1 MRTHLAIIAIV
12 TLAVGQPV
20 MAQQLATRC
29 NASSSYDLTVQPDRL
44 VFERPGP
51 APARVVMGP
60 GTLTTDGAPVP
71 LNAESQD
78 RLALFQ
84 RDLRALLP
92 RVRQVGRHGVDLA
105 VQALRDEA
113 AGLPLSPAT
122 RQALDRKLADDA
134 ASLRQR
140 IDTSQSTRDWQ
151 GDAARQLGEQFAAD
165 LTPIVAGDLGQQ
177 ALQAAMSGDLDTA
190 ARLRDEAAD
199 LATALQPRLQ
209 RRLQALQPE
218 VDALCPAIDRL
229 AGLQQGWRDAAGRP
243 LRLID
248 IGGR

>member
-1 MRTHLAIIAIV
+1 MRAHILIIAAIA
-12 TLAVGQPV
+12 LAVGQPAK
-20 MAQQLATRC
+20 AQQIAARC

-60 GTLTTDGAPVP
+60 GTLSTDGAPVS

-92 RVRQVGRHGVDLA
+92 RVRQVARHGVDLA
-105 VQALRDEA
+105 VQALHEEA
-113 AGLPLSPAT
+113 TSLSLSPAT

-134 ASLRQR
+134 ALLRRR

-151 GDAARQLGEQFAAD
+151 GDAARQLGQQFAAD

-177 ALQAAMSGDLDTA
+177 ALQAAMAGDLDTA
-190 ARLRDEAAD
+190 ARLRDQATD

-209 RRLQALQPE
+209 QRLQALQPE

-229 AGLQQGWRDAAGRP
+229 ASLQQGWRDAAGRP
-243 LRLID
+243 LQLIQVD
-248 IGGR
+248 GR

>member
-1 MRTHLAIIAIV
+1 MRIHLATIAAV
-12 TLAVGQPV
+12 VLAVGQPV

-51 APARVVMGP
+51 APTRVVIGQ
-60 GTLTTDGAPVP
+60 GTLTTDGTPVP
-71 LNAESQD
+71 LQAESQD

-113 AGLPLSPAT
+113 AGLSLSPAT

-177 ALQAAMSGDLDTA
+177 ALQAAMAGDLDTA
-190 ARLRDEAAD
+190 ARLRDQATD

-229 AGLQQGWRDAAGRP
+229 AALQQGWRDADGRP
-243 LRLID
+243 LRLIEV
-248 IGGR
+248 GGR